1 MRVAGG
7 NPTNKLHASPTYA
20 ATAVTVTT
28 LAVTLALALI
38 VAPSAQSGGSS
49 GPDCLLTN
57 TGGELNDS
65 LCGTAGADVMTG
77 GAGNDKMFGRGG
89 NDTMSGDS
97 GEDVVRGESGN
108 DILLG
113 GSGYDTLIGSSGNDQ
128 LRFRDA
134 EVDAI
139 FASSCGDGADS
150 ISMDLVDFAAVGFTA
165 FGSCETVTIGAVNE
179 GPNVVISRDTPKIK
193 DNGEVPVRLSCPA
206 ELTVPCT
213 GTLRVGRSANSQGPP
228 KAYSIQPGA
237 TDKVSARLS
246 RRDRR
251 KLSRNDELTALA
263 ISVEGGEFGDKTTVQ
278 TLGLKGKRHT

>member
-1 MRVAGG
+1 MK
-7 NPTNKLHASPTYA
+7 KLHASPTFA
-20 ATAVTVTT
+20 GTAVAVTT
-28 LAVTLALALI
+28 LAATVALALI
-38 VAPSAQSGGSS
+38 VAPAARSGGSS

-57 TGGELNDS
+57 TGGELDDS

-77 GAGNDKMFGRGG
+77 GAGNDKLFGRGG
-89 NDTMSGDS
+89 SDTMNGDS
-97 GEDVVRGESGN
+97 GNDIVRGESGN
-108 DILLG
+108 DTLLG
-113 GSGYDTLIGSSGNDQ
+113 GPGSDSLIGSSGNDQ

-134 EVDAI
+134 ELDNFFSVA
-139 FASSCGDGADS
+139 AGLCGDGADS
-150 ISMDLVDFAAVGFTA
+150 ISIDLVDFAAVGLAA

-179 GPNVVISRDTPKIK
+179 GPNVVISRDTPKIT
-193 DNGEVPVRLSCPA
+193 DNGKVPVRLSCPA

-213 GTLRVGRSANSQGPP
+213 GTLRVGRSENSQGPP
-228 KAYSIQPGA
+228 EAYSIEPGA

-263 ISVEGGEFGDKTTVQ
+263 ISVEDGEFGDKTTAQ